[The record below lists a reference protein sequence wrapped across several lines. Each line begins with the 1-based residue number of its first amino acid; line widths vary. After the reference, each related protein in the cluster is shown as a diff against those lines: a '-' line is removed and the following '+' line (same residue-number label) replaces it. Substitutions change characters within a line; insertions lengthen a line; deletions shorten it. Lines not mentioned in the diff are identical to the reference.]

1 MIRSILISA
10 LILIAAALLGLRE
23 KQQFSREKEAKDK
36 LLKEVGAN
44 PDDYPQ
50 SPVNIERR
58 KTERAM
64 KEKVKVLNRDFFAL
78 YRVPPESPAAAFAE
92 ERLRIKADLKSRLGA
107 LTPEEIKLFMEEF
120 NNDPDLN
127 AQIRQSLDVFVEKVF
142 IAKYPIEM
150 ARMMSQSPKQFGI
163 GDGRDYDLFS
173 YLIYYYSAQE
183 KDLQI
188 VFECLAES
196 PPEFQSK
203 YIGGALRFGA
213 GSPSQR
219 AELLEEMRY
228 FAVTPEQQELVKGQ
242 LSELAFGRS
251 DAKGSFIE
259 LSDWLGSAN
268 LSSDE
273 LVAATKGMQDK
284 VRVGETA
291 QWLDWLAKAEM
302 PDEVSKQRAFELANR
317 WTEKDYQAVGQWL
330 NSSPGSP
337 EKNAVASAYAANTY
351 PYDPENA
358 MKWIQTIP
366 QGPER
371 TKALEAIYQGIRK
384 DENYDREAVEAFA
397 REHGLKE

>member
-1 MIRSILISA
+1 MIRSLLISA
-10 LILIAAALLGLRE
+10 LILVAAALLGWRE
-23 KQQFSREKEAKDK
+23 KRQYSSEKATTEK
-36 LLKEVGAN
+36 LSKEVRAN
-44 PDDYPQ
+44 PGIDPD
-50 SPVNIERR
+50 SPINIEQR
-58 KTERAM
+58 KAERA
-64 KEKVKVLNRDFFAL
+64 KETKVKNLTRDFFAI
-78 YRVPPESPAAAFAE
+78 YRDAAQNPGSVSTEESARLQAE
-92 ERLRIKADLKSRLGA
+92 LKSRFEA
-107 LTPEEIKLFMEEF
+107 LDPSEIKLFMEEF

-127 AQIRQSLDVFVEKVF
+127 AKTRQSLDVFVEKVF

-163 GDGRDYDLFS
+163 GDERGYDLFS

-228 FAVTPEQQELVKGQ
+228 FAVTPEQQELVNGQ

-259 LSDWLGSAN
+259 LSDWIGSAN

-284 VRVGETA
+284 VRVVETG
-291 QWLDWLAKAEM
+291 QWLDWLAKSGV
-302 PDEVSKQRAFELANR
+302 PDEIAKERAFELAAR

-330 NSSPGSP
+330 INSLGSP
-337 EKNAVASAYAANTY
+337 EKTAVAGAYAAKAY

-358 MKWIQTIP
+358 MKWIQTLP
-366 QGPER
+366 QGPDR
-371 TKALEAIYQGIRK
+371 SKALETIYQGMPK
-384 DENYDREAVEAFA
+384 DTDAANAFA
-397 REHGLKE
+397 SEFGLRK